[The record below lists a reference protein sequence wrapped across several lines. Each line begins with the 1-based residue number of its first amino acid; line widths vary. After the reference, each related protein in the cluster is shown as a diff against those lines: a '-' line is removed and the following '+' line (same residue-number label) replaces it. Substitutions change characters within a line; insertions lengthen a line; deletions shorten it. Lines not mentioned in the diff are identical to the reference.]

1 MARAY
6 VEVNLDAIKNNI
18 AEIKNHLSKGTHIMA
33 VVKADAYGHGCIPC
47 AKAAIAAGAEWLAVA
62 TPEEGE
68 VIRDAGIKN
77 RILIL
82 GGIEDDKIDLC
93 VNLDLDLCVFLSETV
108 EKIAKHA
115 QKQDKVCRIHIKID
129 TGMGRIGL
137 RTKEELKSILDVIL
151 KYKNIELAGLFSHF
165 PSADTAKDD
174 DTTKKQLV
182 RFLEFAAYVRD
193 RGFTPLLHISNSA
206 ACIKFKEAQMDMV
219 RLGISMYGIYPSPE
233 MANKDIALIPAMKVL
248 SKVVYVKTIDKGD
261 SISYGQT
268 FIASKPMKI
277 ATISIGYGD
286 GFKRLLSGK
295 GSVLIHGK
303 RANIVGRVCMDQLM
317 ADVSDIEDVTIGDEV
332 VCLGRQG
339 NEEITADE
347 IAQLCDTISYEIV
360 LSFLPR
366 MQRVYV
372 GES

>member
-1 MARAY
+1 MKEKARQ
-6 VEVNLDAIKNNI
+6 
-18 AEIKNHLSKGTHIMA
+18 
-33 VVKADAYGHGCIPC
+33 
-47 AKAAIAAGAEWLAVA
+47 GA
-62 TPEEGE
+62 
-68 VIRDAGIKN
+68 
-77 RILIL
+77 
-82 GGIEDDKIDLC
+82 LC
-93 VNLDLDLCVFLSETV
+93 V
-108 EKIAKHA
+108 
-115 QKQDKVCRIHIKID
+115 
-129 TGMGRIGL
+129 
-137 RTKEELKSILDVIL
+137 
-151 KYKNIELAGLFSHF
+151 
-165 PSADTAKDD
+165 
-174 DTTKKQLV
+174 
-182 RFLEFAAYVRD
+182 RD
-193 RGFTPLLHISNSA
+193 
-206 ACIKFKEAQMDMV
+206 
-219 RLGISMYGIYPSPE
+219 
-233 MANKDIALIPAMKVL
+233 
-248 SKVVYVKTIDKGD
+248 VKTIDKGD

-303 RANIVGRVCMDQLM
+303 RAKIVGRVCMDQLM